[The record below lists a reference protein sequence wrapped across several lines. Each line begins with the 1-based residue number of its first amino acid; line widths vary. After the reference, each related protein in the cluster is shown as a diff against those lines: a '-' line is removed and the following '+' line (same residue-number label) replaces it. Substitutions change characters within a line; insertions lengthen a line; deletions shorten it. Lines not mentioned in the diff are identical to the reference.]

1 MSSSQSPVSINATIS
16 REESVVPSLATSRV
30 QDGRDPRFL
39 LYWATL
45 TSTTTATTYSTTITL
60 ASILCT
66 PTGHNIYN
74 IYIYIYNITKQCQ
87 KYNIFSGFALSA
99 C

>member
-1 MSSSQSPVSINATIS
+1 MSSLQYSVSTNATIS
-16 REESVVPSLATSRV
+16 REESVIPSLATSRV

-66 PTGHNIYN
+66 PTGTTCLISIYT
-74 IYIYIYNITKQCQ
+74 IYIYIITKQ
-87 KYNIFSGFALSA
+87 F
-99 C
+99 

>member
-1 MSSSQSPVSINATIS
+1 MSSLQSPCLNATIS
-16 REESVVPSLATSRV
+16 SEESVVPSLATSRV

-66 PTGHNIYN
+66 PTGHNLLDHYR
-74 IYIYIYNITKQCQ
+74 
-87 KYNIFSGFALSA
+87 
-99 C
+99 